1 MSGQPVSLG
10 SGTPLCQ
17 PPCPARG
24 FLAPA
29 GRLGVPMLQT
39 NGLGAHQGI
48 PLCPPMRKEEP
59 GEAWGQPSQVSP
71 QGCAAPAGL
80 PTFISAMALCQVP
93 GTSHSCH
100 HGLQGHCP
108 TATQC
113 GHMSIPVTWSLV
125 CHHPVVSRVGT
136 GSRG

>member
-1 MSGQPVSLG
+1 
-10 SGTPLCQ
+10 
-17 PPCPARG
+17 
-24 FLAPA
+24 
-29 GRLGVPMLQT
+29 MLQT

-93 GTSHSCH
+93 GTY
-100 HGLQGHCP
+100 P
-108 TATQC
+108 TA
-113 GHMSIPVTWSLV
+113 VTMGCRDIVPQPLS
-125 CHHPVVSRVGT
+125 VGT
-136 GSRG
+136 